1 MLGQE
6 TKNNPLTNTF
16 SYEIHIIYIS
26 RQKLAHWR
34 VFSLRFGLIDLRHFQ
49 KPDNRL
55 RIMMGKLRCTASTT
69 VDKNGQTNFD
79 RFLDSLGHNC
89 AKIWGF

>member
-1 MLGQE
+1 M
-6 TKNNPLTNTF
+6 KYISN
-16 SYEIHIIYIS
+16 IS

-34 VFSLRFGLIDLRHFQ
+34 VFSLRFGLIDLRHFR

-69 VDKNGQTNFD
+69 VDKSGQTNFD
-79 RFLDSLGHNC
+79 RFLDSLGHDC